1 MSMRCLL
8 VDDSEEFLASAKRL
22 LESQGLEIVGSATSR
37 NEALALAASLG
48 PDVAL
53 VDIELAD
60 EDGIALAQEIE
71 ERVSSTRVILISAYE
86 REDLLDLVSG
96 SRAVGFLPKRLL
108 RRDAIAGL
116 LRDAATG

>member
-1 MSMRCLL
+1 MRCLL
-8 VDDSEEFLASAKRL
+8 VDDSEEFLSSAKRL
-22 LESQGLEIVGSATSR
+22 LESQGIEIVGSATSGD
-37 NEALALAASLG
+37 EALTLATTLG

-60 EDGIALAQEIE
+60 EDGIALAQQIE
-71 ERVSSTRVILISAYE
+71 ERASSTRVILISAYD

-96 SRAVGFLPKRLL
+96 SSAVGFLPKRLL

-116 LRDAATG
+116 LRDPSAG